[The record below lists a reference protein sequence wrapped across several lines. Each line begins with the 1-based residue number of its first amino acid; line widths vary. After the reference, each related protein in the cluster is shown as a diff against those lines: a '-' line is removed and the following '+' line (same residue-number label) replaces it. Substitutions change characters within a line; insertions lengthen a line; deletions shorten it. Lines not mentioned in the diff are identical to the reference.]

1 MAKILWIEDEAKDQL
16 IEYLAPLIHDGH
28 VVDIAEDAT
37 EAYFHL
43 LESRYDVIIF
53 DLLIKSGADFGMNEQ
68 YPGLAL
74 LQRIFKDEHNKLGL
88 DTKRIMIFSVVT
100 SREIIKE
107 IKEMGIENVR
117 PKERMEMTRL
127 KTFVDEI
134 LKASKIND

>member
-37 EAYFHL
+37 EAYYHL
-43 LESRYDVIIF
+43 LESRYEVIIF

-74 LQRIFKDEHNKLGL
+74 LRRIFKDENNKLGL
-88 DTKRIMIFSVVT
+88 DTRRIMIFSVVT
-100 SREIIKE
+100 NKE
-107 IKEMGIENVR
+107 IVNEIKGMGIENIR
-117 PKERMEMTRL
+117 AKERMEMTRL
-127 KTFVDEI
+127 KTFVDDI
-134 LKASKIND
+134 LKENGKNE